1 MKKIIFVVLF
11 LFLNLNV
18 FALENSNLIDISDG
32 NDNAKIKIYT
42 YQSLTCPHCA
52 TFHNEIYPLL
62 KRDFI
67 DKGILKIYFRHF
79 PLDLASLNAAK
90 IVQCVDGEKKI
101 PFLDHLYK
109 TQEKWTKGEKIE
121 DINNNLKIALND
133 YGLTGIDLDKC
144 LKIKDLE
151 DYILNTRIEGS
162 QDFEIKSTPTIIIND
177 KKFEGNLE
185 YKDLKKAIEKLI

>member
-133 YGLTGIDLDKC
+133 FGLTGIDLDKC

>member
-18 FALENSNLIDISDG
+18 FAVENNKIKDISEG
-32 NDNAKIKIYT
+32 SENAKVEILVYE
-42 YQSLTCPHCA
+42 SLTCPHCA

-133 YGLTGIDLDKC
+133 FGLTGIDLDKC

>member
-133 YGLTGIDLDKC
+133 FGLTGIDLDKC

-151 DYILNTRIEGS
+151 DYILNTRIEAS